1 MATVHLIGDQ
11 RYQMQSE
18 QTQEVVLISVQDIEI
33 SYNRKKR
40 KKMQKCRGPDQNSR
54 ETEAKRGSATVSENQ
69 YSSPE
74 VCME

>member
-33 SYNRKKR
+33 SYNRKKKEKR
-40 KKMQKCRGPDQNSR
+40 CKNAEAQIKTL
-54 ETEAKRGSATVSENQ
+54 ETEAK
-69 YSSPE
+69 
-74 VCME
+74 

>member
-33 SYNRKKR
+33 SYNRKK
-40 KKMQKCRGPDQNSR
+40 KKKDAKMQRPRSKL
-54 ETEAKRGSATVSENQ
+54 
-69 YSSPE
+69 
-74 VCME
+74 